1 MFSSTGSVT
10 KTDGRSEAESA
21 PTNIMDKKEDS
32 LNKNH
37 STEAWQ
43 QQSWASPCWWY
54 FSRLCDWLHERMVK
68 LNKDN
73 VLTRNIRTIKSS
85 SNEGM
90 L

>member
-32 LNKNH
+32 LNKNYSIVDGSNKLGH
-37 STEAWQ
+37 
-43 QQSWASPCWWY
+43 SPCRWY
-54 FSRLCDWLHERMVK
+54 ISRLCDWLHERMVK
-68 LNKDN
+68 LDKDN
-73 VLTRNIRTIKSS
+73 VLTRNIRTIQSS